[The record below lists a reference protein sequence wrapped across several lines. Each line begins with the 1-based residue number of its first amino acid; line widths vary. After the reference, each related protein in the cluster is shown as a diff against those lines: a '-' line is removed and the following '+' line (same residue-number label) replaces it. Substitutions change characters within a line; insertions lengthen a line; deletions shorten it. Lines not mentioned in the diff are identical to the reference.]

1 MDWLTEEWKQETW
14 LGADAAWQKYGE
26 KQGRFTHGK
35 FVADYIARAAAR
47 KVVEWVEEHSTVE
60 DDNPNCR
67 LVLLGRTHVRC
78 IREESDWQALR
89 QEVQ

>member
-1 MDWLTEEWKQETW
+1 MDWLTEEWVSAEFTKALDSWVKKWHQCGIEQYVGTW
-14 LGADAAWQKYGE
+14 FAK
-26 KQGRFTHGK
+26 
-35 FVADYIARAAAR
+35 AAAR

-89 QEVQ
+89 QEVGL